1 MRQFANVFLILFL
14 ADGAISTLDELLAAL
29 SGIHLLIQVR
39 NLASYPVLFLS
50 LPFFICMGFDRRIP
64 KHIFL
69 PMVLYALWAPMIFWP
84 MPLYL
89 PEDGFNLILSLGQL
103 LIGLL
108 GLYAVWRR
116 SKPLF
121 FITPAM
127 FAGPRFSWKNT
138 LGFFAATTLLVP
150 LTVAIIGFWSLA
162 SLVETRTA
170 GFMKIRPTGLY
181 MNEKIY
187 IKNGKTLRLIP
198 MIHIG
203 RPDYYDAVSDS
214 MNEDKTIILAEGVSD
229 TQGLLKTKLSYDKL
243 GEFLGLGSQRDME
256 FQGTY
261 VARDFTPLDASSPSD
276 TSKPHIV
283 SADVDLSDFSPT
295 TVDFIGILATAF
307 FSGGPITEGY
317 TEYSA
322 WIGSKGD
329 AQKIID
335 TITYDIFTRRNE
347 AIFAMMGKALPHY
360 NTLIIPWGALHMTA
374 VEEEAQRLGF
384 IMLGKKERLSVD
396 FREALG
402 HIKQMQ
408 QMRDNGVKP

>member
-50 LPFFICMGFDRRIP
+50 LPLFICMGFDRRIP
-64 KHIFL
+64 KHVFL
-69 PMVLYALWAPMIFWP
+69 PMVLYALWAPMMFWP

-89 PEDGFNLILSLGQL
+89 PEAGFNLIISFGQL

-116 SKPLF
+116 ANPVF
-121 FITPAM
+121 FITPDM
-127 FAGPRFSWKNT
+127 FSGPGFSWKNT

-150 LTVAIIGFWSLA
+150 LTIAIIGFWSLA

-203 RPDYYDAVSDS
+203 RSDYYDAVGDS
-214 MNEDKTIILAEGVSD
+214 MDEGKTIILAEGVSD
-229 TQGLLKTKLSYDKL
+229 TQGLLKTEFSYDKI
-243 GEFLGLGSQRDME
+243 GEFLGLGTQRDME
-256 FQGTY
+256 LQGTY
-261 VARDFTPLDASSPSD
+261 VTRDFTPLDPSSPID
-276 TSKPHIV
+276 ASKPHIV
-283 SADVDLSDFSPT
+283 SADIDLSDFSPT
-295 TVDFIGILATAF
+295 TVDFIGILAAAF

-317 TEYSA
+317 TQYTT

-329 AQKIID
+329 VQKTID

-374 VEEEAQRLGF
+374 VEEETQRLGF
-384 IMLGKKERLSVD
+384 ILLGKKERLSVD
-396 FREALG
+396 FREALE
-402 HIKQMQ
+402 HVQ
-408 QMRDNGVKP
+408 QMKRYKSTH